1 MRRTLALLA
10 LAAFAC
16 TVPALAKPSTV
27 KGAKC
32 TACHDG
38 APKDKKMNAA
48 AAKMFPK
55 YKEDKCK
62 DCHGAAEGKLTTTD
76 EAKKAAKK

>member
-1 MRRTLALLA
+1 MRRSLTLLA
-10 LAAFAC
+10 LAAFVC
-16 TVPALAKPSTV
+16 TVPALAKPATV

-32 TACHDG
+32 IACHDG
-38 APKDKKMNAA
+38 KPAEKKMNAA

-55 YKEDKCK
+55 YAEAKCK